1 MRRGTLLTFLLVF
14 QFLFLNF
21 SIAQIKNEI
30 SNEQLT
36 VRNAASVY
44 FKSLNEQSRIY
55 RGVQYTGFPY
65 KLSNGHQYFET
76 QFPILGSVYYDGILY
91 NNIPMWYDLVKNQVI
106 VQYVDGFSE
115 IKLHNELIDY
125 FSIYDHHFV
134 HLGRDKIGNN
144 VLSEGFYDLV
154 YVGKTQVLVK
164 RSKGTLKEVNT
175 GIALTILKQKN
186 EVYLVKEGVYL
197 PVNSQASVLNAL
209 GSKQREI
216 QEFLRK
222 SNVKFRKDP
231 ENAIVRMVRYHDLL
245 TEVK

>member
-1 MRRGTLLTFLLVF
+1 MLRGVLYTFLVIF
-14 QFLFLNF
+14 QFLFLDLSF
-21 SIAQIKNEI
+21 AQIKNDI
-30 SNEQLT
+30 NSEQLI
-36 VRNAASVY
+36 VNNAASVY
-44 FKSLNEQSRIY
+44 FKSLNEQSGIY

-76 QFPILGSVYYDGILY
+76 QFPVQGSVYYDGILY
-91 NNIPMWYDLVKNQVI
+91 KDIPMWYDLVKNQVI

-134 HLGRDKIGNN
+134 HLGRDKIANG
-144 VLSEGFYDLV
+144 VLSDDFYDLV

-197 PVNSQASVLNAL
+197 PVNSQSSVLNAL
-209 GSKQREI
+209 GSKQKEI
-216 QEFLRK
+216 QEFLK
-222 SNVKFRKDP
+222 KAFRP
-231 ENAIVRMVRYHDLL
+231 TYQ
-245 TEVK
+245 